1 MAHST
6 FRRSHGRRSLTA
18 PGLVGLLAA
27 ATLGLATANAAPE
40 TSQRTFD
47 SPEQAAAALVD
58 AAERF
63 DVEALTEILGPDGV
77 DLVVTA
83 DPVYDRNLAA
93 AFAAEAR
100 RRTTIE
106 RVAGSKKL
114 ALLSVSDDDWPLAI
128 PIVKQK
134 GKWRFDVEAGREE
147 LLHRRIGR
155 NELDAIEICR
165 GYVEA
170 QREYALVKRDGSRVN
185 QYAQRLLSTPGKQDG
200 LAWQAA
206 DGSWQGPVG
215 EAIARVI
222 SEGYEAKPSPYNGY
236 YFKVLKGQGPHA
248 PLGEMDFVVDGAMI
262 GGFALAAAP
271 TDHSVTGVMSFIVSH
286 DGVVFQRDLG
296 PDTLEAFRAME
307 RYDPDPGWTPVDEP

>member
-1 MAHST
+1 MNRET
-6 FRRSHGRRSLTA
+6 PGRNRGRRPMATPVL
-18 PGLVGLLAA
+18 GCLLVVVPLCV
-27 ATLGLATANAAPE
+27 ATASSAPE
-40 TSQRTFD
+40 LDQRTFD

-63 DVEALTEILGPDGV
+63 DVEALTAILGPEGL

-83 DPVYDRNLAA
+83 DPVYDRNQAA
-93 AFAAEAR
+93 AFAAQAR

-106 RVAGSKKL
+106 RVEGSKKL
-114 ALLSVSDDDWPLAI
+114 ALLSVGDDDWPLAV
-128 PIVKQK
+128 PIVKGK
-134 GKWRFDVEAGREE
+134 GTWRFDIEAGREE
-147 LLHRRIGR
+147 LLRRRIGR

-185 QYAQRLLSTPGKQDG
+185 QYAQRVLSTPGRQDG

-222 SEGYEAKPSPYNGY
+222 GEGYEAEPSPYNGY
-236 YFKVLKGQGPHA
+236 YYKVLTGQGPHA
-248 PLGEMDFVVDGAMI
+248 PLGEMDFVVGGAMI
-262 GGFALAAAP
+262 GGFALVAAP
-271 TDHSVTGVMSFIVSH
+271 TDHGVTGVMSFIVSH
-286 DGVVFQRDLG
+286 DGVVYQRDLG
-296 PDTLEAFRAME
+296 DDTLEAFRTMT
-307 RYDPDPGWTPVDEP
+307 RYDPGPGWVPVEE